1 MRVPIPILQEI
12 FHKQNHCMLLQG
24 SLRVEYNNEYFFLIV
39 KTFLKNGAY
48 YFFISDKEK
57 AKPLLHG
64 NTLELTYTDC
74 FNAPNDAETALQVLA
89 PGIITAVENMLLE
102 NRQLWYY

>member
-1 MRVPIPILQEI
+1 
-12 FHKQNHCMLLQG
+12 MLLQG

-74 FNAPNDAETALQVLA
+74 FNAPNDADAALQVLS

>member
-1 MRVPIPILQEI
+1 
-12 FHKQNHCMLLQG
+12 MLLQG
-24 SLRVEYNNEYFFLIV
+24 SLRIEYNNEYFFLMV

-57 AKPLLHG
+57 ANPLLHG

-74 FNAPNDAETALQVLA
+74 FNLPNDADAALQVVA
-89 PGIITAVENMLLE
+89 PGIITAIENMLME